1 MQPAIDWTPCFS
13 AVIGTECACS
23 RYSDV
28 HPLRVLWIEKNRVQT
43 HPACARLPF
52 RPGVAAAQPGEFVP
66 RLAAIVRTLN
76 DLAEPAARLRRVDAA
91 RINRRTFDMINLPA
105 RKMRTA
111 HLPSFARA
119 IRC

>member
-66 RLAAIVRTLN
+66 RLAAIGGTKQ
-76 DLAEPAARLRRVDAA
+76 RRIFHTGVNGVG
-91 RINRRTFDMINLPA
+91 IV
-105 RKMRTA
+105 
-111 HLPSFARA
+111 
-119 IRC
+119 